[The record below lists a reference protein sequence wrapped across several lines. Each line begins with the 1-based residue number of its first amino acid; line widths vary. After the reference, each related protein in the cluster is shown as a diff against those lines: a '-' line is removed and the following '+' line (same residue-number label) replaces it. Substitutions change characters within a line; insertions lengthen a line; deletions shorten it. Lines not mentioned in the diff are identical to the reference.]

1 MILIG
6 VDPGLTG
13 AMAMLG
19 HRGEYLHLEDI
30 QTMQRM
36 HAPRKGGVKN
46 QVNCYAV
53 KEHLRSWLQPY
64 DKNEVHA
71 VIELPIAFPGQQIQ
85 TVASSFLT
93 AGHLEGVIQS
103 MGIAHTLVLPSEWK
117 KAMKLTSSK
126 EQSRAMALRAWPD
139 AAHLLQRMK
148 DHNRS
153 EALLIAR
160 YGHDRYS

>member
-6 VDPGLTG
+6 IDPGLTG
-13 AMAMLG
+13 ALAMIG
-19 HRGEYLHLEDI
+19 HRAEFLHMEDVP
-30 QTMQRM
+30 TMQRLL
-36 HAPRKGGVKN
+36 APNKGGVKN

-53 KEHLRSWLQPY
+53 KEYLRSWLQPY
-64 DKNEVHA
+64 DRNETHA

-103 MGIAHTLVLPSEWK
+103 MGIAHTLVRPAEWK

-126 EQSRAMALRAWPD
+126 EQSRAMALRRWPE
-139 AAHLLQRMK
+139 ASHLLARVK
-148 DHNRS
+148 DHNRA
-153 EALLIAR
+153 EALLLAMH
-160 YGHDRYS
+160 GHEKYS